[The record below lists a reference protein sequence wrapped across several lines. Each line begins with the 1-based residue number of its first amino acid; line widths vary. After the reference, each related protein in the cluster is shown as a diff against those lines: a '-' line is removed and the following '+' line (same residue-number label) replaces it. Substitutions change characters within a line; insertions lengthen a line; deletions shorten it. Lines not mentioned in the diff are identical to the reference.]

1 MYKIAVMG
9 DKESIIGFSSLG
21 MEIYPTY
28 DKVNAASKLK
38 ELAQSGYAV
47 IFITESLAST
57 IHEQIEKFKDS
68 TTPAIILIP
77 GVSGNTGEGMSSV
90 LKSVERAVG
99 SQIL

>member
-9 DKESIIGFSSLG
+9 DKDSIIGFSALG
-21 MEIYPTY
+21 MDIYPFTE
-28 DKVNAASKLK
+28 KGAAALKLK

-47 IFITESLAST
+47 IFITESLASE
-57 IHEQIEKFKDS
+57 IKEQIEKYKDS
-68 TTPAIILIP
+68 ATPAVILIP
-77 GVSGNTGEGMSSV
+77 GISGNTGEGMSSV